1 VAGLGT
7 HVEEHLRQGLQLLHL
22 ECARVLTSS
31 QDEQGRELKR
41 ALDSSATSYSGRP
54 FLPRGLGAL
63 MALSGLSWLT
73 FLSPPFANGLLTPI
87 EGGVGILAEGALMP
101 WLLVM
106 GVNGQRWEEQAGAA
120 GITRTNPIEAL
131 SAQ

>member
-1 VAGLGT
+1 MRSSADFLPRRAG
-7 HVEEHLRQGLQLLHL
+7 
-22 ECARVLTSS
+22 ARVEKGFGQLGYLIFRST
-31 QDEQGRELKR
+31 
-41 ALDSSATSYSGRP
+41 

-87 EGGVGILAEGALMP
+87 EGVGILAEGALML